1 MFGLSKKEKL
11 TTSIG
16 EFLHYN
22 IRQALLKNEQVA
34 GIKSGDVFTSSYIY
48 SFIEK
53 AAEISGFNG
62 EKYRDEKIKWIC
74 NGVLP
79 NRLYDSILKN
89 SAKIEVIQANDPNST
104 EEFSRLF
111 HEGIKWGSNDASV
124 CATSNDYVLKLS
136 LYEYLIKEELDKDG
150 SLDSEQEN
158 ESESPLLQAY
168 GFLSLIWKSWQYKGS
183 ANESH
188 RVDYLLFRYGFVDGL
203 SQRLSL
209 SEEKFLELLT
219 VFDSMHAGF
228 DQSEEEAE
236 EISEIISK
244 SEKSNTYPDLVMI
257 GGKSAIVFDKGR
269 EIDELISDI
278 MTEVGSVIG
287 SKINSPTESQSRV
300 KSIDTQ
306 IPSDYREYNEVEN
319 FQKLLIFGPKLSDD
333 SMKYDPH
340 LSKIYA
346 EVGDYIEKGKLFAE
360 VETDKV
366 ILEVVSEY
374 SGIVKDFI
382 LSVGDSITDSQPI
395 ASILVRKE
403 EATIE
408 PQNNE
413 LTNSSDSIEERLI
426 AIKELLEKGLIT
438 EDQANQKRESLL
450 EEL

>member
-34 GIKSGDVFTSSYIY
+34 GIKSRDVFTSSYIY

-150 SLDSEQEN
+150 SLDSEQES
-158 ESESPLLQAY
+158 ESDSPLLQAY
-168 GFLSLIWKSWQYKGS
+168 EFLSLIWESWPNEGS
-183 ANESH
+183 ENESD
-188 RVDYLLFRYGFVDGL
+188 RTDYLLFRYGFVDGL

-219 VFDSMHAGF
+219 AFDSMHAGF

-257 GGKSAIVFDKGR
+257 GGKSAIAFDKGC
-269 EIDELISDI
+269 EIDELIDI
-278 MTEVGSVIG
+278 MKEIGSVID
-287 SKINSPTESQSRV
+287 SKINSPIDSQSRIE
-300 KSIDTQ
+300 SIDTQ
-306 IPSDYREYNEVEN
+306 IPSDYKEYNEVGN
-319 FQKLLIFGPKLSDD
+319 TS
-333 SMKYDPH
+333 
-340 LSKIYA
+340 
-346 EVGDYIEKGKLFAE
+346 
-360 VETDKV
+360 
-366 ILEVVSEY
+366 
-374 SGIVKDFI
+374 
-382 LSVGDSITDSQPI
+382 
-395 ASILVRKE
+395 R
-403 EATIE
+403 
-408 PQNNE
+408 
-413 LTNSSDSIEERLI
+413 SIEERLI